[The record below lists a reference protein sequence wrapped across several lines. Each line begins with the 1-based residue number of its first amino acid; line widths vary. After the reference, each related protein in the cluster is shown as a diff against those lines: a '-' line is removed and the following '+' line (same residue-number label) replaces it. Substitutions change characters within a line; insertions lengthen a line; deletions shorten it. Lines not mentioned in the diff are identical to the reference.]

1 MPDLRD
7 FHFLR
12 PEWLLGVP
20 GALVLAF
27 LVRSASSLERQW
39 RGVIAPHLLAHLKV
53 GTGSRARVR
62 PIDGIVATLIV
73 ASIGLAGPTWEREE
87 TPFSEDTSPLVLTL
101 QLSQTMDAIDVAP
114 TRLERAKQK
123 VRDLLERRKGARTG
137 LLVYAGSAHVVL
149 PLTDDPSVLE
159 TFVTELATN
168 LMPVA
173 GNEPVQA
180 LQVAETMLE
189 KEETPGT
196 ILFFTDGIPAEAAPA
211 FAAHGERTPDA
222 VMVLAFGTSEGAPIR
237 LPDDRFATDA
247 SGRRIVARLDREG
260 LDALADRADVWV
272 GSATVDQ
279 ADIDRI
285 DRRMERHLRSAREND
300 PGARW
305 SDRGYWLAWPAALL
319 TLLWFRRGWS
329 VRWGTAVLV
338 GGLLSI
344 SAPASADAA
353 DFRFADLWLTPDQ
366 QGRYWMEKGEP
377 LKAAEG
383 FEDPM
388 WKGVAFYRA
397 GDWESA
403 ILQFGRVDTA
413 EGWFNLANAYA
424 QSGDNEEAIRAYD
437 EALARRPGWTEA
449 EENKALVA
457 SLIPPPEPESD
468 EEQQGD
474 PHFKPDEIEFD
485 EKGKKG
491 KEGEIEQQML
501 TDEQKAEMWL
511 RRLQVTP
518 ADFLRRKF
526 AAQAAEAGE

>member
-1 MPDLRD
+1 MPDLGD

-12 PEWLLGVP
+12 PAWLLGVT
-20 GALVLAF
+20 GAVALAL

-39 RGVIAPHLLAHLKV
+39 RGVIAPHLLAHLTV
-53 GTGSRARVR
+53 GTGRRARVR
-62 PIDGIVATLIV
+62 PIDGIVAMLTL
-73 ASIGLAGPTWEREE
+73 ASVGLAGPTWEREE
-87 TPFSEDTSPLVLTL
+87 TPFSEDTAPLVLAL

-123 VRDLLERRKGARTG
+123 VRDLLERRKGARTA
-137 LLVYAGSAHVVL
+137 LLVYAGTAHMVL
-149 PLTDDPSVLE
+149 PLTDDPAVLE

-168 LMPVA
+168 LMPVP
-173 GNEPVQA
+173 GNDPVQA
-180 LQVAETMLE
+180 LALAETLLA
-189 KEETPGT
+189 KEETPGS
-196 ILFFTDGIPAEAAPA
+196 ILFFTDGIPAEAAEA
-211 FAAHGERTPDA
+211 FAAHRDRTSDT
-222 VMVLAFGTSEGAPIR
+222 VMALAFGTSEGAPLR

-260 LDALADRADVWV
+260 LETLANRADVWV
-272 GSATVDQ
+272 ASATVDQ
-279 ADIDRI
+279 ADLDRI
-285 DRRMERHLRSAREND
+285 DRRMERHLRSAREDD

-305 SDRGYWLAWPAALL
+305 SDKGYWLAWPVALL
-319 TLLWFRRGWS
+319 GLLWFRRGWS

-338 GGLLSI
+338 WGLLSVGSPT
-344 SAPASADAA
+344 SAHAD

-366 QGRYWMEKGEP
+366 QGRYWMERDEP
-377 LKAAEG
+377 LKAAER

-388 WKGVAFYRA
+388 WKGVACYRG
-397 GDWESA
+397 GDWEKA

-413 EGWFNLANAYA
+413 EGWFNLGNAYA
-424 QSGDNEEAIRAYD
+424 QSGDNEEAIKAYD

-449 EENKALVA
+449 EENRALVA

-474 PHFKPDEIEFD
+474 PHFKPDEIKFD

-491 KEGEIEQQML
+491 KEGEIEQQIL